1 MTRSSWSNTALCF
14 ARYLSFSCFFFL
26 PKMEQ
31 LICSFFDFSIAWQAI
46 LHSYVAD
53 VLITL
58 MQQIFLW
65 WESFLSNYW
74 ALSQHPPS
82 YLELR
87 TGNEASSP
95 GSSHLPGLPPV
106 VVILADDLQDVPGV
120 EGDAGLGAGD
130 QVIVHRV
137 ILKLGPDK
145 DVTRGRGW
153 AIRGNNLG
161 IFKWRRSV
169 LVNISELSVWY
180 YWAHLEGDASPG
192 LPQQLLQ
199 ALNWLIGHTY
209 PINFSYFIPNMKSGL
224 KVLLSIL
231 CSYTKGQLVSIA
243 EQKA

>member
-74 ALSQHPPS
+74 ALWAGSIFS
-82 YLELR
+82 AYLELR
-87 TGNEASSP
+87 TGNEAGSP
-95 GSSHLPGLPPV
+95 GGSHLPGLPPV

-145 DVTRGRGW
+145 NVTRRWGRPV
-153 AIRGNNLG
+153 RGNNLEWG
-161 IFKWRRSV
+161 TITTR
-169 LVNISELSVWY
+169 
-180 YWAHLEGDASPG
+180 
-192 LPQQLLQ
+192 
-199 ALNWLIGHTY
+199 
-209 PINFSYFIPNMKSGL
+209 YF
-224 KVLLSIL
+224 
-231 CSYTKGQLVSIA
+231 
-243 EQKA
+243 

>member
-74 ALSQHPPS
+74 ALWAGSIFSS

-87 TGNEASSP
+87 TGNEARSP
-95 GSSHLPGLPPV
+95 SSSHLPGLPPV
-106 VVILADDLQDVPGV
+106 VIILADNLQDVPGV

-130 QVIVHRV
+130 QVIIHWV

-145 DVTRGRGW
+145 DVTRGWGW
-153 AIRGNNLG
+153 PVRGNNLEWG
-161 IFKWRRSV
+161 TIV
-169 LVNISELSVWY
+169 TI
-180 YWAHLEGDASPG
+180 
-192 LPQQLLQ
+192 QC
-199 ALNWLIGHTY
+199 LI
-209 PINFSYFIPNMKSGL
+209 L
-224 KVLLSIL
+224 L
-231 CSYTKGQLVSIA
+231 CSPWRWRFLWPPSAASAGSQWTGWPHLSH
-243 EQKA
+243 